1 VDISHVA
8 FAFQLPDA
16 ALRNFSVEAGT
27 VTERLSI
34 PIPCPL
40 VLPPLPVYDQ
50 RKKIL
55 DPLAMDNPVIVN
67 DFEVVAGGLD
77 TVVLLASAA
86 NDWSPAVCAIQVLP
100 SVLMKKFMSNAR
112 EPERYFSM
120 S

>member
-8 FAFQLPDA
+8 LAFQFPVA
-16 ALRNFSVEAGT
+16 ALRNFRVEAGT

-34 PIPCPL
+34 PSPCPL
-40 VLPPLPVYDQ
+40 VLPAFPVYDQ
-50 RKKIL
+50 RRKIFA
-55 DPLAMDNPVIVN
+55 PLAIDKPVIVN
-67 DFEVVAGGLD
+67 DFEVVVGGLN

-86 NDWSPAVCAIQVLP
+86 NDWSPAVRAVQVLP
-100 SVLMKKFMSNAR
+100 SVLVRKLISNAR